1 MITQKSNITI
11 NAAFLQE
18 IKDNNLQLDEVL
30 ELLNTLCSMDGKTFL
45 EPRQFR
51 DLIHEL
57 RDLLAMH
64 FSLEDA
70 FGYFIGPSFIIPVLN
85 KEAAR
90 LKSQHEE
97 LYIEINAIVELT
109 DTLFASGHTEIITT
123 NLIQRFNRFHEDLRK
138 HESEE
143 YDLILIAY
151 IEENCFNAASH
162 TVH

>member
-1 MITQKSNITI
+1 MITQRPNITV

-18 IKDNNLQLDEVL
+18 IKDNNLQLDELL
-30 ELLNTLCSMDGKTFL
+30 ELLNTLCSVNDKTFL
-45 EPRQFR
+45 EPKRFSE
-51 DLIHEL
+51 LIHEL

-70 FGYFIGPSFIIPVLN
+70 LGYFIGPSNIIPVLS
-85 KEAAR
+85 KEATR

-97 LYIEINAIVELT
+97 LYLEVSAIAENA
-109 DTLFASGHTEIITT
+109 DTLLASEHSENVST
-123 NLIQRFNRFHEDLRK
+123 NLIRRFRSFYEDLRK

-151 IEENCFNAASH
+151 YEEPCFNAATH
-162 TVH
+162 LVH